1 MRQYLYAVSYMEM
14 DCSRIINTAATEV
27 TVSASS
33 ANDKVLTP
41 SIETQAAIVICYK
54 AHKNV

>member
-14 DCSRIINTAATEV
+14 DCSRINNTAGTEV

-41 SIETQAAIVICYK
+41 SIETQDAIVICNK
-54 AHKNV
+54 AYANV